1 MSCHCLKPEPWNRAH
16 TERRCVRRVWNLVEE
31 TDRQS
36 RVWAPRPQD
45 LTTADM
51 LNSEENVL
59 LQTVLVC
66 VWRVSLGWQMSDL
79 SAPPPLWDHLL
90 DWGHLE
96 GGPSLSGVILQGSDP
111 ACWPT
116 IDDHMITQNFLHVWV
131 LLSVCLLYSPLFLLS
146 PFSWI
151 FGVTMKKTEINT
163 TIIQIFSS
171 NFLAAKSIVAS

>member
-1 MSCHCLKPEPWNRAH
+1 MEPSSHWAEMCEMSVKSCRGNR
-16 TERRCVRRVWNLVEE
+16 
-31 TDRQS
+31 
-36 RVWAPRPQD
+36 
-45 LTTADM
+45 
-51 LNSEENVL
+51 
-59 LQTVLVC
+59 QTVKSLSPKASRSHHSRYAERWGKCVAANCASVCVC